1 MEGAEEKWSERGD
14 RNLRGHRWWQ
24 LRREDRGS
32 VRRIAV
38 ERRVD
43 DTKVTALR
51 RRSLSVPSGVGIRD
65 DTEVAVRV

>member
-1 MEGAEEKWSERGD
+1 MNAVTATSAGTDGGE
-14 RNLRGHRWWQ
+14 